1 MPFYSVFYKVSVT
14 MPVYSLEGI
23 TPVVHPDAFVHET
36 AVLIGDVLIGAGC
49 YIGPHASLRGDFGR
63 IIVEQGANVQDTCVM
78 HSFPGKDCIVERD
91 GHIGHG
97 AVLHGCRIGRNAMVG
112 MNAVVMDDVVIGE
125 SSIVGAMAFVN
136 AKFEC
141 PPRSLVVGVPAKVK
155 RQLGDNEVE
164 WKSRGTLEYQEL
176 AQRCLATL
184 VKTEALTEVESGRGR
199 MEVGQYAFKPREA

>member
-1 MPFYSVFYKVSVT
+1 MPFYSEFYKVSVT

-23 TPVVHPDAFVHET
+23 TPVVHPQAFVHET

-49 YIGPHASLRGDFGR
+49 YVGPHASLRGDFGR

-125 SSIVGAMAFVN
+125 SSIVGAMAFVSS
-136 AKFEC
+136 KFEC
-141 PPRSLVVGVPAKVK
+141 PSRSLVVGAPAKVK
-155 RQLGDNEVE
+155 RQLGDEEVE
-164 WKSRGTLEYQEL
+164 WKSRGTREYQEL

-199 MEVGQYAFKPREA
+199 MEVGKYDFKPRGA